1 VGALFFLVVFD
12 EGVVSVIKDV
22 FGGEKDLSNGSD
34 NTLFLFLTVSLS
46 IARAANLERAAD
58 VTGVA
63 KGHSLGKGNDDHFSA
78 GDRVE
83 DHVACLER
91 EEIEGVQDLEQAA
104 LPEREEQDGLHGKE
118 LVEGRERFQ
127 AFFGGHVEQHEA
139 VEGQGNGEVVDSGEP
154 EVARLQTVLPL
165 MVHIMLFKNDGAH
178 RCNRLNQNKLEDS
191 LLHATEENLIS
202 WQRLELVE
210 GPRLLDPALE
220 LQVDDELVLTSKEV
234 NQQLHED
241 VEHVSFVDVTHR
253 VKGKGFLRDH
263 DAEPSRN
270 RVDWNYPQNSNDL
283 QLYLGFVEVL
293 QVHDDLVAR
302 DSHCQD
308 CAARGEFVQQTQV
321 VLAGGSWDCSAR
333 VCDLV
338 GELGGEGRRR
348 ALGQFFW

>member
-1 VGALFFLVVFD
+1 MGALFFLVVFD

-34 NTLFLFLTVSLS
+34 HTLFLFLTVSLS

-83 DHVACLER
+83 NHVACLER

-191 LLHATEENLIS
+191 LLHATEENPLKTEGAWLDKTTLRGDLLIS

-270 RVDWNYPQNSNDL
+270 RVD
-283 QLYLGFVEVL
+283 LGWKRIEEE
-293 QVHDDLVAR
+293 
-302 DSHCQD
+302 S
-308 CAARGEFVQQTQV
+308 
-321 VLAGGSWDCSAR
+321 
-333 VCDLV
+333 
-338 GELGGEGRRR
+338 
-348 ALGQFFW
+348 